1 MYKARIRKD
10 ISKDSFG
17 VSHIEVYAGKMIE
30 VIKDRQ
36 DEWNGLYYSG
46 FLPKSNDRKKY
57 YFDDSCFSSITEI
70 TET

>member
-36 DEWNGLYYSG
+36 DELNGLY
-46 FLPKSNDRKKY
+46 
-57 YFDDSCFSSITEI
+57 
-70 TET
+70 